1 MARGQRF
8 SQRTRRPRRGQP
20 VQRRVL
26 IVSQGE
32 ITEPCYIEA
41 LKRHWRRGAVDVR
54 EHPKNPIALIEWA
67 DKETKRNARSGD
79 KYDETWVVFDAERC
93 PNPTVLA
100 QAEAKARAASIQ
112 VAMSNPCFEVWLLLH
127 LRYTHAPMV
136 DANAAIAQLQA
147 SMPHY
152 AKDRRGAERCM
163 AELIEKVDTAV
174 ANAVQ
179 LRLFHQDSQAQD
191 IPNPTTNVDL
201 LVEVI
206 RPPPQRAS
214 SFQETHHD

>member
-20 VQRRVL
+20 VQRQVL

-54 EHPKNPIALIEWA
+54 EHPKDPIALIEWA
-67 DKETKRNARSGD
+67 DRETKRKARSGD

-93 PNPTVLA
+93 PDPNVLA
-100 QAEAKARAASIQ
+100 QAEAKARAANIQ

-127 LRYTHAPMV
+127 FRYTHAPMV

-152 AKDRRGAERCM
+152 AKDRRAAERCI
-163 AELIEKVDTAV
+163 AELIKEVETALT
-174 ANAVQ
+174 NAGQ
-179 LRLFHQDSQAQD
+179 LRSFHQGSPAQG
-191 IPNPTTNVDL
+191 IPNPTTDVDL
-201 LVEVI
+201 LVQAI
-206 RPPPQRAS
+206 RPPS
-214 SFQETHHD
+214 N